1 MNANTSPPGYVISHP
16 GRFLF
21 DVLRGFRDN
30 QGMLLAGAVA
40 YYTLL
45 SIIPVFALV
54 LIVLSQ
60 FIEQQL
66 LLDTVSTI
74 LALAAPIRSEV
85 LATHLEAFLSHWK
98 VIGTMGIL
106 FLLFFSSLA
115 FTVLENAMSMIFFH
129 RHLQQRR
136 HFLVS
141 AMLPYVYILLLA
153 AGFLV
158 VSLMSG
164 WLNQHSA
171 DTPSLIGIDINM
183 TSTTATTLYLLGVL
197 GEVLLL
203 TSVYLVMPV
212 GRLAWSHALVGGI
225 AATLLWEATRHALV
239 WYFTKLSF
247 VSVIYGSLATTVI
260 ILLSF
265 EFAAIILL
273 LGAQV
278 IAEYERIDHGGVT
291 PREQDKPAGL

>member
-1 MNANTSPPGYVISHP
+1 LATVYIIQVSATSVVLTHP
-16 GRFLF
+16 WRFAR
-21 DVLRGFRDN
+21 DVLLGFIEN
-30 QGMLLAGAVA
+30 QGLLLSGAVA

-54 LIVLSQ
+54 LLVLSG
-60 FIEQQL
+60 FIEMHL
-66 LLDTVSTI
+66 LLETLGGI
-74 LALAAPIRSEV
+74 LSMTTAASSDVIV
-85 LATHLEAFLSHWK
+85 DHLQKFLQNWQ
-98 VIGTMGIL
+98 VIGIVGLLLM
-106 FLLFFSSLA
+106 LFFSTLA

-129 RHLQQRR
+129 RKHKQER

-141 AMLPYVYILLLA
+141 LVMPYLFIMVLT

-164 WLNQHSA
+164 WLHAHSS
-171 DTPSLIGIDINM
+171 DSLAMLGMDIDM
-183 TSTTATTLYLLGVL
+183 GQSTTTVLYLAGIA

-203 TSVYLVMPV
+203 TSIYLVIPV

-225 AATLLWEATRHALV
+225 AATVLWELTRHSLV
-239 WYFTKLSF
+239 WYFSTLSF
-247 VSVIYGSLATTVI
+247 VSVIYGSFASTI
-260 ILLSF
+260 MILLGF

-291 PREQDKPAGL
+291 PRT

>member
-1 MNANTSPPGYVISHP
+1 MSNSLTPLSYVISHP
-16 GRFLF
+16 GQFSI
-21 DVLRGFRDN
+21 DVLRGFREN
-30 QGMLLAGAVA
+30 QGLLLAGAVA

-54 LIVLSQ
+54 LIVLSY
-60 FIEQQL
+60 FVDTQL
-66 LLDTVSTI
+66 LLETLSTFLMMATPTRIDTLT
-74 LALAAPIRSEV
+74 
-85 LATHLEAFLSHWK
+85 THLETFLANWR
-98 VIGTMGIL
+98 VIGTVGIL
-106 FLLFFSSLA
+106 LLIFFSSLA
-115 FTVLENAMSMIFFH
+115 FTVLENAMSAIFFH
-129 RHLQQRR
+129 RQLKHRR

-141 AMLPYVYILLLA
+141 AVLPYIYILLLT

-164 WLNQHSA
+164 WLHQHSA
-171 DTPSLIGIDINM
+171 ATPSLFGIDVNM
-183 TSTTATTLYLLGVL
+183 TQTTATVLYALGVF
-197 GEVLLL
+197 GEILLL

-225 AATLLWEATRHALV
+225 TATILWELTRHILI
-239 WYFTKLSF
+239 WYFSTLSF
-247 VSVIYGSLATTVI
+247 VSVIYGSFATTII

-265 EFAAIILL
+265 EFGAIILL

-291 PREQDKPAGL
+291 PIEEN

>member
-1 MNANTSPPGYVISHP
+1 MIPLSESPSPLNYVLSHP
-16 GRFLF
+16 RRFLIA
-21 DVLRGFRDN
+21 VIKGFREN
-30 QGMLLAGAVA
+30 QGLLLAGAVA

-45 SIIPVFALV
+45 SIIPLFALV

-60 FIEQQL
+60 FLEQEL
-66 LLDTVSTI
+66 LLKTVSTV
-74 LALAAPIRSEV
+74 LTMAAPISADV
-85 LATHLEAFLSHWK
+85 LSRHLQAFMSHWK

-106 FLLFFSSLA
+106 MLLFFSSLA
-115 FTVLENAMSMIFFH
+115 FTVLENAMSMIFLH
-129 RHLQQRR
+129 RRLAQQR

-141 AMLPYVYILLLA
+141 ALLPYVYILLLA

-158 VSLMSG
+158 VSLMAG
-164 WLNQHSA
+164 WLNQHSS
-171 DTPSLIGIDINM
+171 DTPTLVGIDINM
-183 TSTTATTLYLLGVL
+183 TSTTATVLYLLGVL

-203 TSVYLVMPV
+203 TSIYLVMPV
-212 GRLAWSHALVGGI
+212 GQLAWSHALIGGVV
-225 AATLLWEATRHALV
+225 ATLLWEITRHALI
-239 WYFTKLSF
+239 WYFASLSF
-247 VSVIYGSLATTVI
+247 VSLIYGSLATTVI

-291 PREQDKPAGL
+291 PRTEV

>member
-1 MNANTSPPGYVISHP
+1 MSNALTPLSYVISHP
-16 GRFLF
+16 GQFSI
-21 DVLRGFRDN
+21 DVLRGFREN
-30 QGMLLAGAVA
+30 QGLLLAGAVA

-54 LIVLSQ
+54 LIVLSY
-60 FIEQQL
+60 FVDTQL
-66 LLDTVSTI
+66 LLETLSTFLMMATPTRIDTLTS
-74 LALAAPIRSEV
+74 
-85 LATHLEAFLSHWK
+85 HLETFLANWR
-98 VIGTMGIL
+98 VIGTVGIV
-106 FLLFFSSLA
+106 LLIFFSSLA
-115 FTVLENAMSMIFFH
+115 FTVLENAMSAIFFH
-129 RHLQQRR
+129 RQLKHRR

-141 AMLPYVYILLLA
+141 AVLPYIYILLLT

-164 WLNQHSA
+164 WLHQHSA
-171 DTPSLIGIDINM
+171 ATPSLFCIDVNM
-183 TSTTATTLYLLGVL
+183 TQRTATVLYALGVF
-197 GEVLLL
+197 GEILLL

-225 AATLLWEATRHALV
+225 TATILWELTRHILI
-239 WYFTKLSF
+239 WYFSTLSF
-247 VSVIYGSLATTVI
+247 VSVIYGSFATTII

-265 EFAAIILL
+265 EFGAIILL

-291 PREQDKPAGL
+291 PLEEN

>member
-1 MNANTSPPGYVISHP
+1 MNKPPSPLSYVISHP
-16 GRFLF
+16 GQFTIDILK
-21 DVLRGFRDN
+21 GFREN
-30 QGMLLAGAVA
+30 QGLLLAGAVA

-54 LIVLSQ
+54 LIVLSY
-60 FIEQQL
+60 FIDTKIL
-66 LLDTVSTI
+66 LETLSTFLAMATPTRTDI
-74 LALAAPIRSEV
+74 LIS
-85 LATHLEAFLSHWK
+85 HLESFLVNWK
-98 VIGTMGIL
+98 VIGTIGIL
-106 FLLFFSSLA
+106 LLLFFSSLA
-115 FTVLENAMSMIFFH
+115 FTVLENAMSAIFFH
-129 RHLQQRR
+129 RQLKHRR

-141 AMLPYVYILLLA
+141 ALIPYIYILLLA

-158 VSLMSG
+158 VSLTAG
-164 WLNQHSA
+164 WLHQHST
-171 DTPSLIGIDINM
+171 DTPSLFGMDINM
-183 TSTTATTLYLLGVL
+183 TRTTASILYTLGVF

-225 AATLLWEATRHALV
+225 TATALWEITRHILI
-239 WYFTKLSF
+239 WYFSTLSF
-247 VSVIYGSLATTVI
+247 VSVIYGSLATTIV

-291 PREQDKPAGL
+291 PLEEQL

>member
-1 MNANTSPPGYVISHP
+1 MIPLSESPSPLNYVLSHP
-16 GRFLF
+16 RRFLIA
-21 DVLRGFRDN
+21 VIKGFREN
-30 QGMLLAGAVA
+30 QGLLLAGAVA

-45 SIIPVFALV
+45 SIIPLFALV

-60 FIEQQL
+60 FLEQEL
-66 LLDTVSTI
+66 LLKTVSTV
-74 LALAAPIRSEV
+74 LTMAAPISADV
-85 LATHLEAFLSHWK
+85 LSRHLQAFMSHWK

-106 FLLFFSSLA
+106 MLLFFSSLA
-115 FTVLENAMSMIFFH
+115 FTVLENAMSMIFLH
-129 RHLQQRR
+129 RRLAQHR

-141 AMLPYVYILLLA
+141 ALLPYVYILLLA

-158 VSLMSG
+158 VSLMAG
-164 WLNQHSA
+164 WLNQHSS
-171 DTPSLIGIDINM
+171 DTPTLVGIDINM
-183 TSTTATTLYLLGVL
+183 TSTTATVLYLLGVL

-203 TSVYLVMPV
+203 TSIYLVMPV
-212 GRLAWSHALVGGI
+212 GQLAWSHALIGGVV
-225 AATLLWEATRHALV
+225 ATLLWEITRHALI
-239 WYFTKLSF
+239 WYFASLSF
-247 VSVIYGSLATTVI
+247 VSLIYGSLATTVI

-291 PREQDKPAGL
+291 PRTEV

>member
-1 MNANTSPPGYVISHP
+1 MNKPPSPLNYVIGHP
-16 GRFLF
+16 GQFTI
-21 DVLRGFRDN
+21 DVLKGFREN
-30 QGMLLAGAVA
+30 QGLLLAGAVA

-54 LIVLSQ
+54 LIVLSY
-60 FIEQQL
+60 FIDTKIL
-66 LLDTVSTI
+66 LETLSTF
-74 LALAAPIRSEV
+74 LMMATPTRTDV
-85 LATHLEAFLSHWK
+85 LISHLESFLANWK
-98 VIGTMGIL
+98 VIGIL
-106 FLLFFSSLA
+106 GMLLLLFFSSLA
-115 FTVLENAMSMIFFH
+115 FTVLENAMSAIFFH
-129 RHLQQRR
+129 RQLKHRR

-141 AMLPYVYILLLA
+141 ALMPYIYILLLA

-158 VSLMSG
+158 VSLMAG
-164 WLNQHSA
+164 WLHQHST
-171 DTPSLIGIDINM
+171 DTPSLFGIEINM
-183 TSTTATTLYLLGVL
+183 TRTTATVLYALGVF

-225 AATLLWEATRHALV
+225 TATALWEMTRHILI
-239 WYFTKLSF
+239 WYFSTLSF
-247 VSVIYGSLATTVI
+247 VSVIYGSLATTIV

-265 EFAAIILL
+265 EFAAIIL

-291 PREQDKPAGL
+291 PFEEQG

>member
-1 MNANTSPPGYVISHP
+1 MSNTLTPLSYVISHP
-16 GRFLF
+16 GQFSI
-21 DVLRGFRDN
+21 DVLRGFREN
-30 QGMLLAGAVA
+30 QGLLLAGAVA

-54 LIVLSQ
+54 LIVLSY
-60 FIEQQL
+60 FVDTQL
-66 LLDTVSTI
+66 LLETLSTFLMMATPTRIDTLT
-74 LALAAPIRSEV
+74 
-85 LATHLEAFLSHWK
+85 THLETFLANWR
-98 VIGTMGIL
+98 VIGAVGM
-106 FLLFFSSLA
+106 LLLIFFSSLA
-115 FTVLENAMSMIFFH
+115 FTVLENAMSAIFFH
-129 RHLQQRR
+129 RQLKHRS

-141 AMLPYVYILLLA
+141 AVLPYIYILLLT

-164 WLNQHSA
+164 WLHQHSA
-171 DTPSLIGIDINM
+171 ATPSLFGIDINM
-183 TSTTATTLYLLGVL
+183 TQTTATVLYALGVF
-197 GEVLLL
+197 GEILLL

-225 AATLLWEATRHALV
+225 TATILWELTRHILI
-239 WYFTKLSF
+239 WYFSTLSF
-247 VSVIYGSLATTVI
+247 VSVIYGSFATTII

-265 EFAAIILL
+265 EFGAIILL

-291 PREQDKPAGL
+291 PIEENL

>member
-1 MNANTSPPGYVISHP
+1 MSGVINHP
-16 GRFLF
+16 GRFLL

-30 QGMLLAGAVA
+30 QGLLLAGAVA

-60 FIEQQL
+60 FLDQEL
-66 LLDTVSTI
+66 LFETVSTI
-74 LALAAPIRSEV
+74 LAMAAPIRSEV
-85 LATHLEAFLSHWK
+85 LAMHLEAFLSHWK
-98 VIGTMGIL
+98 AIGTMGL
-106 FLLFFSSLA
+106 VLLLFFSSLA

-129 RHLQQRR
+129 RRLKHRR
-136 HFLVS
+136 HYLVS
-141 AMLPYVYILLLA
+141 VLLPYVYILLLV

-158 VSLMSG
+158 VSLMAG
-164 WLNQHSA
+164 WLHQHSN
-171 DTPSLIGIDINM
+171 DTPTLIGINIDM
-183 TSTTATTLYLLGVL
+183 TSTTATVLYLLGVL

-212 GRLAWSHALVGGI
+212 GRLAWSHALVGGVV
-225 AATLLWEATRHALV
+225 ATLLWELTRHALV
-239 WYFTKLSF
+239 WYFTTLSF
-247 VSVIYGSLATTVI
+247 VSIIYGSLATTII

-291 PREQDKPAGL
+291 PRDGDS

>member
-1 MNANTSPPGYVISHP
+1 MSNTLTPLSYVISHP
-16 GRFLF
+16 GQFSI
-21 DVLRGFRDN
+21 DVLRGFREN
-30 QGMLLAGAVA
+30 QGLLLAGAVA

-54 LIVLSQ
+54 LIVLSY
-60 FIEQQL
+60 FVDTQL
-66 LLDTVSTI
+66 LLETLSTFLMMATPTRIDTLT
-74 LALAAPIRSEV
+74 
-85 LATHLEAFLSHWK
+85 THLETFLANWR
-98 VIGTMGIL
+98 VIGTVGIL
-106 FLLFFSSLA
+106 LLIFFSSLA
-115 FTVLENAMSMIFFH
+115 FTVLENAMSAIFFH
-129 RHLQQRR
+129 RQLKHRR

-141 AMLPYVYILLLA
+141 AVLPYIYILLLT

-164 WLNQHSA
+164 WLHQHSA
-171 DTPSLIGIDINM
+171 ATPSLFGIDINM
-183 TSTTATTLYLLGVL
+183 TQTTATVLYALGVF
-197 GEVLLL
+197 GEILLL

-225 AATLLWEATRHALV
+225 TATILWELTRHILI
-239 WYFTKLSF
+239 WYFSTLSF
-247 VSVIYGSLATTVI
+247 VSVIYGSFATTII

-265 EFAAIILL
+265 EFGAIILL

-291 PREQDKPAGL
+291 PIEENL

>member
-1 MNANTSPPGYVISHP
+1 MSNTLTPLSYVISHP
-16 GRFLF
+16 GQFSI
-21 DVLRGFRDN
+21 DVLRGFREN
-30 QGMLLAGAVA
+30 QGLLLAGAVA

-54 LIVLSQ
+54 LIVLSY
-60 FIEQQL
+60 FVDTQL
-66 LLDTVSTI
+66 LLETLSTFLMMATPARIDI
-74 LALAAPIRSEV
+74 LT
-85 LATHLEAFLSHWK
+85 THLETFLANWR
-98 VIGTMGIL
+98 VIGTVGIL
-106 FLLFFSSLA
+106 LLIFFSSLA
-115 FTVLENAMSMIFFH
+115 FTVLENAMSAIFFH
-129 RHLQQRR
+129 RQLKHRR

-141 AMLPYVYILLLA
+141 AVLPYIYILLLT

-164 WLNQHSA
+164 WLHQHSEA
-171 DTPSLIGIDINM
+171 TPSLFGIDINM
-183 TSTTATTLYLLGVL
+183 TQTTATVLYALGVF
-197 GEVLLL
+197 GEILLL

-225 AATLLWEATRHALV
+225 TATILWELTRHILI
-239 WYFTKLSF
+239 WYFSTLSF
-247 VSVIYGSLATTVI
+247 VSVIYGSFATTII

-265 EFAAIILL
+265 EFGAIILL

-291 PREQDKPAGL
+291 PLEENL

>member
-1 MNANTSPPGYVISHP
+1 MQVSATSVVLTHP
-16 GRFLF
+16 WRFARV
-21 DVLRGFRDN
+21 VLLGFIEN
-30 QGMLLAGAVA
+30 QGLLLSGAVA

-54 LIVLSQ
+54 LLVLSG
-60 FIEQQL
+60 FIEMRL
-66 LLDTVSTI
+66 LLETLAGI
-74 LALAAPIRSEV
+74 LSMTTAASSDVIV
-85 LATHLEAFLSHWK
+85 DHLEKFLHNWQ
-98 VIGTMGIL
+98 VIGTVGLLLM
-106 FLLFFSSLA
+106 LFFSTLA

-129 RHLQQRR
+129 RKHKQDR

-141 AMLPYVYILLLA
+141 LVMPYLFIMVLT
-153 AGFLV
+153 AGFLL

-164 WLNQHSA
+164 WLHAHSS
-171 DTPSLIGIDINM
+171 DSLAMLGMDIDM
-183 TSTTATTLYLLGVL
+183 GQSTATVLYLAGIS

-203 TSVYLVMPV
+203 TSIYLVIPV

-225 AATLLWEATRHALV
+225 AATILWELTRHTLV
-239 WYFTKLSF
+239 WYFSTLSF
-247 VSVIYGSLATTVI
+247 VSVIYGSFASTVM
-260 ILLSF
+260 ILLGF

-291 PREQDKPAGL
+291 PRT